1 MGGNTMKKSV
11 ISALALVLMGGS
23 SAPAFY
29 TNIVVDGSFA
39 DWASVP
45 VVAMDASGDD
55 GGGPDLAMLQV
66 ANDETNVYLHV
77 QYHAAINPNASPSVM
92 LAVDNDGNLG
102 TGFDV
107 FGLGFIGSEAGWQ
120 NDFPFQQT
128 NGVFNSGTVSG
139 GAASIAP
146 YFAVTTEQEYA
157 IRLDALFDSNGSP
170 VFPAEAFD
178 LLVYTDPTGANETMG
193 PIDYTLSHR
202 LEEPAFLSVTITNVL
217 AFRVSNS
224 SPLAEY
230 RLESGAAPAPATWTN
245 TGFRTLGNGGDLLLY
260 DPMGFAT
267 TKAYR
272 VVAEY

>member
-1 MGGNTMKKSV
+1 MKKSV
-11 ISALALVLMGGS
+11 VSAFALVLMGGS

-66 ANDETNVYLHV
+66 ANDETNVYLRV

-157 IRLDALFDSNGSP
+157 IRLDALFDSDGSP
-170 VFPAEAFD
+170 VFPAETFD

-260 DPMGFAT
+260 DPMGSAT

-272 VVAEY
+272 VVAEF